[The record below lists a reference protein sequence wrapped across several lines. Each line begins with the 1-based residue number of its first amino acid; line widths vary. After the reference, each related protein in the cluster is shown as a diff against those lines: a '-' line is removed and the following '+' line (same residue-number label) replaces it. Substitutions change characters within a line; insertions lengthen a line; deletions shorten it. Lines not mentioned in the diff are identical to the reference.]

1 MTCRSTCVDYN
12 IIMLNSFVAKTCI
25 SYTWYDVPF
34 RQHLLTKCWP
44 NFFHSKIWCLS
55 FQTPYR
61 EMPYGFWIKNYI
73 ALKINHI
80 FQFCLHFTII
90 KNIVRI
96 HWKKLKI
103 QMVPKSDV
111 YIAQHRST
119 RHLKALTLK
128 FNGKKILLKFSQ
140 HLLTKNLLT
149 SEQAHLVLHI
159 GHVCF

>member
-1 MTCRSTCVDYN
+1 MTCRSTCVDYS

-61 EMPYGFWIKNYI
+61 EMPYGFWIRNYI

-80 FQFCLHFTII
+80 FQFFFAFYNNQKYC
-90 KNIVRI
+90 KNSL
-96 HWKKLKI
+96 KKVKNSNGSKI
-103 QMVPKSDV
+103 GCV
-111 YIAQHRST
+111 YRT
-119 RHLKALTLK
+119 
-128 FNGKKILLKFSQ
+128 
-140 HLLTKNLLT
+140 T
-149 SEQAHLVLHI
+149 SVDTAFESLNIEV
-159 GHVCF
+159 